1 MSWDQETAHQRF
13 WRCLLNNRLD
23 SLLANKDELRS
34 LRYDWRTFRYLKERL
49 HAVLKTRGLSLTKCV
64 AEAYGDS
71 WGSDVDS
78 VDEEKAS
85 PDYQKSCAHEVKE
98 SPNAVSLGP
107 ACEIGVR
114 EGEVEGH
121 VVQAGNDCREKQLQT
136 QQGLEGGVEGGV
148 AQKEEGA
155 EKKKPKVSDPD
166 VGLEGAKP
174 EPKKKKRVRKR
185 PVLSGKFKNIN

>member
-1 MSWDQETAHQRF
+1 MM
-13 WRCLLNNRLD
+13 RL
-23 SLLANKDELRS
+23 
-34 LRYDWRTFRYLKERL
+34 
-49 HAVLKTRGLSLTKCV
+49 V
-64 AEAYGDS
+64 AEAHGECWDS
-71 WGSDVDS
+71 E
-78 VDEEKAS
+78 DEQKEQSREKNVAL
-85 PDYQKSCAHEVKE
+85 KSKGNPVTE
-98 SPNAVSLGP
+98 NAVQVGP
-107 ACEIGVR
+107 ACEISVR
-114 EGEVEGH
+114 EGEVEGD